1 MRSKPIYL
9 DYNATTPI
17 SPEVAE
23 EMWGFVREH
32 FGNPSSSHWFGQ
44 KPKQAVE
51 LARSRVAALLCCD
64 PSEIILMSGG
74 TEAIN
79 WSHKGTAWARRR
91 AGFGNHIITT
101 EVEHV
106 AVLNC
111 LKWLAG
117 EGFEITIVP
126 VDEFGMVS
134 VTAIEKA
141 VREDTILVSVML
153 AQNEVGTIMPVEE
166 ITRVVKCKNK
176 RTLVHVDCSQALGK
190 IDVDISSLCVDFA
203 TVAGHKLYAPKGVG
217 ALYLRKGVEIDVYM
231 HGGGQEK
238 GLRGGTENVI
248 LYAGLGKA
256 CELLKHKLKAGSERQ
271 LASKRD
277 ELEQLIVSQLRNA
290 GYEKSVRR
298 NGHPT
303 KCLPNTLS
311 LSFRGVKAKE
321 LLSEVTEVVAASAGA
336 ACHTHDV
343 KLSHVLSAMKVS
355 KDWGM
360 GTVRLSIGEP
370 TTNNEIREAA
380 AAIGEAAIK
389 LLRKVDEDNLIQHR
403 NCRL

>member
-1 MRSKPIYL
+1 MRPEPIYL

-32 FGNPSSSHWFGQ
+32 FGNPSSSHWFGH
-44 KPKQAVE
+44 KPKQGVE

-64 PSEIILMSGG
+64 PSEIIMMSGG

-111 LKWLAG
+111 VNWLEG
-117 EGFEITIVP
+117 EGFEITKVP

-134 VTAIEKA
+134 VNSIEDA

-153 AQNEVGTIMPVEE
+153 AQNEVGTIMPVRA
-166 ITRVVKCKNK
+166 ITRAVKSKNK
-176 RTLVHVDCSQALGK
+176 HTLVHADCSQALGK
-190 IDVDISSLCVDFA
+190 IDVDIRSLGVDFA

-217 ALYLRKGVEIDVYM
+217 AMYLKKGVEIDVYM

-256 CELLKHKLKAGSERQ
+256 CELLKRKLEAGSEKQ
-271 LASKRD
+271 MAVKRD
-277 ELEQLIVSQLRNA
+277 ELEQLILSQLREA
-290 GYEKSVRR
+290 GYSKSVRR
-298 NGHPT
+298 NGHPIM
-303 KCLPNTLS
+303 CLPNTLS
-311 LSFRGVKAKE
+311 LSFRGVRAKE
-321 LLSEVTEVVAASAGA
+321 LLSEVAEVVAASAGA

-360 GTVRLSIGEP
+360 GTVRLSVGEP
-370 TTNNEIREAA
+370 TTYDEIREAA
-380 AAIGEAAIK
+380 VAIGKAAIK
-389 LLRKVDEDNLIQHR
+389 LLRKGDGLIKAKY
-403 NCRL
+403 